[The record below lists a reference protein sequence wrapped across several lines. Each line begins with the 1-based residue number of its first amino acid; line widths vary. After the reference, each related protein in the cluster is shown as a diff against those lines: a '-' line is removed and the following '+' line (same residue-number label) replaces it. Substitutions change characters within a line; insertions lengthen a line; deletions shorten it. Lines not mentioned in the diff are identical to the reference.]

1 MNKFLSHHI
10 FKPEEVHQPT
20 SEPDQNSHSS
30 VKNETPKPVKSKS
43 TKLEPEVQDSS
54 PESEEQ

>member
-20 SEPDQNSHSS
+20 SDPDQSSDSS
-30 VKNETPKPVKSKS
+30 VKNEKPEPVKSKS
-43 TKLEPEVQDSS
+43 AKLEPEVQDSS
-54 PESEEQ
+54 SESEEQ

>member
-20 SEPDQNSHSS
+20 NEPDQNSDSS
-30 VKNETPKPVKSKS
+30 VNNEKPKPVKSKT
-43 TKLEPEVQDSS
+43 TKLESKAQDSS